1 MKKIRL
7 SSKVDRVLVTSA
19 LVFMLL
25 LFSMLVFA
33 LRASPVAFAAALTSS
48 LLLLLLFG
56 TYVLSVWRSACEIVP
71 GRARVVVR
79 GLRTFPIDVSEAAG
93 VSSQPFQMGSSGSRR
108 IVFFG
113 AEGEAIA
120 AFATSFLTKQGAL
133 AEPAAREIA
142 QALELPFIPSLQ
154 PWEYDRKAKKAHDAE
169 LKGKKNTR
177 IGESRPAEEAGIPH
191 DAQDSVNYDALDD
204 EK

>member
-7 SSKVDRVLVTSA
+7 SSTADRVLVTSA

-33 LRASPVAFAAALTSS
+33 TRSAPVAFGVTLTASII
-48 LLLLLLFG
+48 LLLLFS
-56 TYVLSVWRSACEIVP
+56 TYVLSVWRSACVIMP
-71 GRARVVVR
+71 DSAQVVIR

-93 VSSQPFQMGSSGSRR
+93 VSSQPFQMGSSSSRR
-108 IVFFG
+108 IVFSNV
-113 AEGEAIA
+113 EGEPLA

-133 AEPAAREIA
+133 AEPVASEIA
-142 QALELPFIPSLQ
+142 QALDLAFLPSLQ

-169 LKGKKNTR
+169 QKEKKKTR
-177 IGESRPAEEAGIPH
+177 AGEPRHEEEKEIQR